1 MTRALTRQRLSPSVG
16 GTAML
21 ALRPRQ
27 KLSITLLVALVLGGK
42 LALYRLALLL
52 WRWWCGGDKV
62 TCIK

>member
-1 MTRALTRQRLSPSVG
+1 MRLRLSPSVG
-16 GTAML
+16 TAML
-21 ALRPRQ
+21 ARRPRL
-27 KLSITLLVALVLGGK
+27 KLSITLLVALALVLGGK